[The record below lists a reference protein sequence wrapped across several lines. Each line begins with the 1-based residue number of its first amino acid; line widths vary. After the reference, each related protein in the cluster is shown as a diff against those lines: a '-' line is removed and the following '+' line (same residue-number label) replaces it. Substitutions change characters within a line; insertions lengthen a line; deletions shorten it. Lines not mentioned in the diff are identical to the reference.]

1 MTMGEVN
8 QDRLFVVAARNKYR
22 FTLRGSK
29 GPSGEVMAED
39 LFDLSVEQLN
49 ALGKAYKALLS
60 SNQDDWLDETSKEE
74 QVVSNKLQIIKY
86 VFDYKEQRRIAA
98 EKAALTRAQSQR
110 LLELKQEA
118 ELRNVASMRP
128 EEIDALIQEVQK
140 EQSEVDAL
148 AI

>member
-1 MTMGEVN
+1 MGETN

-22 FTLRGSK
+22 FSLK
-29 GPSGEVMAED
+29 GVKSPSGEVMAED

-49 ALGKAYKALLS
+49 ALGKFYKALLS
-60 SNQDDWLDETSKEE
+60 HPYQDDWLGETSKEE

-86 VFDYKEQRRIAA
+86 IFDYKQQRRIAA

-118 ELRNVASMRP
+118 ELRNVASMKP
-128 EEIDALIQEVQK
+128 EEIDALIQEAQK
-140 EQSEVDAL
+140 EQNEVDAL